1 MIRKITHRG
10 SIEAGREVWFAE
22 SAQSLDMP
30 VIAYHGYVEPAP
42 VCRVQVP
49 SIRVSLIVGLGDPV
63 NVAFGGSLNSASRVS
78 SFAAALH
85 EAPALVEPTGPQ
97 CGMQIQLAPTTAHRL
112 LRMPMHLLAG
122 RAVDLGELLG
132 DDGSFLAEQLA
143 ELDTWLAR
151 CEHLDAL
158 IARRHSTDTVSP
170 TGVEWALRILS
181 KTHGRA
187 RIAAVAKELGWSR
200 QHLVTK
206 FREQV
211 GLAPKMVARIFR
223 FQHALELLGRAPGLL
238 ADVASSCGYAD
249 QAHFN
254 REFRQFTG
262 STPVEFL
269 GRRLPDG
276 AGVVAA

>member
-1 MIRKITHRG
+1 MRKITHRG

-22 SAQSLDMP
+22 SAQSLHMP
-30 VIAYHGYVEPAP
+30 VIRYHGYVEPAP
-42 VCRVQVP
+42 ICRVQVP
-49 SIRVSLIVGLGDPV
+49 SIMVSLIVGLGDPV
-63 NVAFGGSLNSASRVS
+63 HVAFGGPSNAASQVS

-97 CGMQIQLAPTTAHRL
+97 CGMQIQLAPTTAYRL

-122 RAVDLGELLG
+122 RVVDLGDLLG

-143 ELDTWLAR
+143 ELETWLAR

-158 IARRHSTDTVSP
+158 IARRHSTDTVAA
-170 TGVEWALRILS
+170 TGVERALRVLS
-181 KTHGRA
+181 KSHGRA
-187 RIAAVAKELGWSR
+187 RMAAVAKEIGWSR

-211 GLAPKMVARIFR
+211 GLAPKIVARIFR
-223 FQHALELLGRAPGLL
+223 FQHALALLRHAPGRL

-269 GRRLPDG
+269 GRCLPDG
-276 AGVVAA
+276 SGVVAV